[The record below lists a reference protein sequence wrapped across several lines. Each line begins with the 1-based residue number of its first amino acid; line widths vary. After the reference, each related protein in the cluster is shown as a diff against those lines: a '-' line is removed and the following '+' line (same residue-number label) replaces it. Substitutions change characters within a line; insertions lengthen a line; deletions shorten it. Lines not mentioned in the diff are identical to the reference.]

1 VKNSSIVRVRKMER
15 IYFDNSATT
24 RLDPRVTETML
35 PYFDRWYGNASSLH
49 SFGREA
55 SDGLE
60 EARERTAKALG
71 AKSQEII
78 FTSGGTES
86 DNLAIQGAA
95 FANRERGDHII
106 TCAIEHHAVLN
117 TCHFLEGQGFRVTY
131 LPVSMY
137 GMVDPETVKAAM
149 TPKTILVSIMAA
161 NNEIGT
167 IQEVREIG
175 GIAHDNGSLFH
186 TDAVQAIGKLPLDV
200 TRDHIDLLALS
211 AHKFHGPKGVGALF
225 TRQGTRLRP
234 IVHGGGQERGLR
246 SSTENVPGIVGLGK
260 AIELSGLEMEENVA
274 RMTSIRERIIEGTL
288 AGVDGCHL
296 NGERRR
302 RLCNNANFRFDYI
315 DGEALVLNL
324 DIKGIATSTGS
335 ACSARSTETSH
346 VLKAIGIE
354 GERARGSL
362 RITLS
367 KMSTM
372 AEAERYLEAIT
383 EVVTRLRAISP
394 VAMLAKQK
402 GGVK

>member
-1 VKNSSIVRVRKMER
+1 MER

-24 RLDPRVTETML
+24 RLDPRVIETML

-55 SDGLE
+55 SEALV
-60 EARERTAKALG
+60 EARERTAMAIG
-71 AKSQEII
+71 SRPQEII

-95 FANRERGDHII
+95 FANRDQGDHIV
-106 TCAIEHHAVLN
+106 TSAIEHHAVLN
-117 TCHFLEGQGFRVTY
+117 TCRFLESQGFRVSY
-131 LPVSMY
+131 LPVSRS
-137 GMVDPETVKAAM
+137 GLVDPEAVKAAM
-149 TPKTILVSIMAA
+149 TKRTILVSIMAA

-167 IQEVREIG
+167 VQEVREIG
-175 GIAHDNGSLFH
+175 RIAHDNGSLFH

-200 TRDHIDLLALS
+200 EKDSIDLLAIS

-225 TRQGTRLRP
+225 VRNGTKLRP
-234 IVHGGGQERGLR
+234 LVQGGGQERGLR

-260 AIELSGLEMEENVA
+260 AIELAKLEMEENVA
-274 RMTSIRERIIEGTL
+274 RMTSIRERVIEGTL
-288 AGVDGCHL
+288 AEVGECHL
-296 NGERRR
+296 NGDRQR

-324 DIKGIATSTGS
+324 DVKGIAASTGS

-346 VLKAIGIE
+346 VLQAIGIS
-354 GERARGSL
+354 GENARGSL

-367 KMSTM
+367 KMSSM
-372 AEAERYLEAIT
+372 AEAEKYLETIT

-394 VAMLAKQK
+394 VGVLARQK
-402 GGVK
+402 RGGD